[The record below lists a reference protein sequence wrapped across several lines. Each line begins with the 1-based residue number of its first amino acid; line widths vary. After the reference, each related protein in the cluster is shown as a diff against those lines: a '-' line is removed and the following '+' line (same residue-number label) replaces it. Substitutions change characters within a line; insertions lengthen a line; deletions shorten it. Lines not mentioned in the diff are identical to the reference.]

1 MCLYFKKN
9 LKATVLE
16 QLSQIS
22 ESNFHKL
29 WIKIQSKKNKSIVIC
44 VTYRPPDCALN
55 CFEDYFK
62 PNYIQAL
69 TISISQPIFILGDV
83 NCDMLHEGPNKK
95 ALFELATELNLK
107 QIIEEPTRI
116 TDATQS
122 LIDVILALQES
133 GVLNCTISDHLPV
146 YIILKLKAPKIPL
159 SYITTRSY
167 KCYNPSNFS
176 ALRLNPMTFCQ
187 FLQLMT

>member
-1 MCLYFKKN
+1 
-9 LKATVLE
+9 
-16 QLSQIS
+16 
-22 ESNFHKL
+22 
-29 WIKIQSKKNKSIVIC
+29 
-44 VTYRPPDCALN
+44 
-55 CFEDYFK
+55 
-62 PNYIQAL
+62 
-69 TISISQPIFILGDV
+69 
-83 NCDMLHEGPNKK
+83 MLHEGPNKK

-107 QIIEEPTRI
+107 QVIEEPARI

-122 LIDVILALQES
+122 LIDVILTSSTTLVQER